1 MCYGKLGKINI
12 PQSQNMRLFYT
23 MYLNDASLRSRD
35 LWQSK
40 FIHQDS
46 ILWKERIVQCHC
58 SPTDFKKITDFKHL
72 VVKIHFQVV
81 NQWKQKSHW
90 EDEHNLFFKRGKVAS
105 DKPGKEMQGIKRDDS
120 EE

>member
-1 MCYGKLGKINI
+1 
-12 PQSQNMRLFYT
+12 
-23 MYLNDASLRSRD
+23 MYFNDASLRSRD

-46 ILWKERIVQCHC
+46 ILWKERVVQCQYF
-58 SPTDFKKITDFKHL
+58 PTDLKKTDFKHL

-90 EDEHNLFFKRGKVAS
+90 EDENKLFFKRSKVAS
-105 DKPGKEMQGIKRDDS
+105 DKPEKEMEGIKRDDS
-120 EE
+120 AE